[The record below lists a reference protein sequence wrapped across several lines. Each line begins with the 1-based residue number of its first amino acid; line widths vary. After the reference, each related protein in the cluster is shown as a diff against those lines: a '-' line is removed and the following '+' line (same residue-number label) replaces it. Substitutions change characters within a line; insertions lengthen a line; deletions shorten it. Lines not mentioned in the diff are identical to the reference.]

1 MLRGIDRLALI
12 RFGILVALIVAGTI
26 AVLIV
31 GLPDAE
37 TLRSS
42 FAGNGAAGVLAFI
55 GLYVLLSL
63 TPFPASA
70 MTIAAGI
77 SFGLGQGILVVVVAA
92 TLGAVTA
99 LYLGRMLGRDAVRGM
114 ASGRL
119 DSLDALLSRR
129 GMLSVI
135 LVRMVPVFPFAAVN
149 YASGLTAVKVR
160 DYVIGTA
167 VGIIPVSGAYVA
179 VGAYGAKPGS
189 LPFVLAV
196 VSLVVVTAIGALA
209 ARRRKKTGS
218 MLDPTPDETTGVE
231 PGAAPDTAPG
241 QIR

>member
-12 RFGILVALIVAGTI
+12 RFGVLLALIVAGTI
-26 AVLIV
+26 AVFIV
-31 GLPDAE
+31 GVPDAQ
-37 TLRSS
+37 TLRSN
-42 FAGNGAAGVLAFI
+42 FAGNGVVGVLAFI

-70 MTIAAGI
+70 LTIAAGI
-77 SFGLGQGILVVVVAA
+77 SFGLGKGILVVVVAA
-92 TLGAVTA
+92 TLGAVAA
-99 LYLGRMLGRDAVRGM
+99 LYLGRMLGREAVRGM

-129 GMLSVI
+129 GTLSVI

-167 VGIIPVSGAYVA
+167 IGIVPVSAAYVA

-209 ARRRKKTGS
+209 ARRRKSTGPV
-218 MLDPTPDETTGVE
+218 LDQAPDE
-231 PGAAPDTAPG
+231 APETAPG
-241 QIR
+241 TAAEQAR

>member
-1 MLRGIDRLALI
+1 MLRGVDRLALI
-12 RFGILVALIVAGTI
+12 RFGILLALIAAGTV
-26 AVLIV
+26 AVFVV

-42 FAGNGAAGVLAFI
+42 FAGNGALGVLAFVA
-55 GLYVLLSL
+55 LYVLLSL
-63 TPFPASA
+63 TPVPASA
-70 MTIAAGI
+70 LTIAAGI
-77 SFGLGQGILVVVVAA
+77 SFGLVQGILVVIVAA
-92 TLGAVTA
+92 TLGAVAA

-129 GMLSVI
+129 GLLSVI
-135 LVRMVPVFPFAAVN
+135 LVRMVPIFPFAAVN

-160 DYVIGTA
+160 DYILGTA
-167 VGIIPVSGAYVA
+167 LGIVPVSAAYVA

-196 VSLVVVTAIGALA
+196 VSLLVVTAISVLA
-209 ARRRKKTGS
+209 ARRRKKAGS
-218 MLDPTPDETTGVE
+218 VLDP
-231 PGAAPDTAPG
+231 APDDAIGSAPE
-241 QIR
+241 QAR